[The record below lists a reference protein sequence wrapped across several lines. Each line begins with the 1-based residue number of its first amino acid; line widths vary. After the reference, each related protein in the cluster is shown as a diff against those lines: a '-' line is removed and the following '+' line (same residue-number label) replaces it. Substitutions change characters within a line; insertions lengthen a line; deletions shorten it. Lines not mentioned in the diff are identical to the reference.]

1 MEPVRATLEADL
13 AIAPLL
19 SHSVPE
25 SLEVL
30 AASRSL
36 PKLPVF
42 RINLY
47 EAAHSKPAVRAF
59 GDHARR
65 CITAGPSL

>member
-1 MEPVRATLEADL
+1 
-13 AIAPLL
+13 
-19 SHSVPE
+19 VPE

-36 PKLPVF
+36 PRLPVF

-47 EAAHSKPAVRAF
+47 EAAHPNPAVRAF
-59 GDHARR
+59 ADHARR